1 MGMRKGWILLAKTF
15 YYYPTA
21 SNPVTSVAT
30 TTGGRITEL
39 QRTRK
44 F

>member
-1 MGMRKGWILLAKTF
+1 MRKNWILLAKTF
-15 YYYPTA
+15 YYYPMA
-21 SNPVTSVAT
+21 FNPVSTVVT
-30 TTGGRITEL
+30 TTGGRITDL